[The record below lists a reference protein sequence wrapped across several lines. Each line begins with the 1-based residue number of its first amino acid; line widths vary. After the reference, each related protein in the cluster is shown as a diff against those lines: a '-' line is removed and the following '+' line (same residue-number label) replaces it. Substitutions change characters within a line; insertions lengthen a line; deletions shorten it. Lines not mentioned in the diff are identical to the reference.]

1 MPHSLH
7 KVLGVALV
15 LGACMPLA
23 TRAFTTTG
31 PAPVTS
37 SPAPAPAMRSGTV
50 GKIAANGAITID
62 GTEYRRAA
70 TGQVRNANQMDLKP
84 GAKVQYTL
92 VGNEI
97 TSIAAV
103 PPAHGK

>member
-1 MPHSLH
+1 
-7 KVLGVALV
+7 ALA
-15 LGACMPLA
+15 LGACIPLA
-23 TRAFTTTG
+23 AQAFTTTG

-37 SPAPAPAMRSGTV
+37 SPASAPAMRSGTV

-62 GTEYRRAA
+62 GTEYRLAA
-70 TGQVRNANQMDLKP
+70 TGQVRNANLTDLKP
-84 GAKVQYTL
+84 GTKVQYTL

-97 TSIAAV
+97 TSISAV